1 MLGHVRVPLIQLITK
16 NNGVDGDFT
25 IYDEFKQSM
34 GSLKLRI
41 TLNHHNSQRPLYSTT
56 SKIPNQ
62 VVPGISQNPLRAT
75 IIDKSIRLGTQMRTG
90 QIDRG
95 LVAK

>member
-1 MLGHVRVPLIQLITK
+1 MVLGHVRVPLIQLITK

-41 TLNHHNSQRPLYSTT
+41 TLNHHNSQRPLYSTAN
-56 SKIPNQ
+56 KLPNQ
-62 VVPGISQNPLRAT
+62 VVPGISQQKKKHTL
-75 IIDKSIRLGTQMRTG
+75 IEQSITFSN
-90 QIDRG
+90 
-95 LVAK
+95 

>member
-1 MLGHVRVPLIQLITK
+1 MDEDVESQCDYLVLGYVRVPLIQLITK

-41 TLNHHNSQRPLYSTT
+41 TLNHHNSQRPLYSTAN
-56 SKIPNQ
+56 KLPNQ
-62 VVPGISQNPLRAT
+62 VVPGISQQKKKQTL
-75 IIDKSIRLGTQMRTG
+75 IEQSISITN
-90 QIDRG
+90 
-95 LVAK
+95 